1 MKKFA
6 CGDVVPGCEE
16 EWTEPS
22 EEALFAAIAVHAR
35 EVHGLTELP
44 PELVDQVRNHI
55 LTVA

>member
-16 EWTEPS
+16 EWIEAS
-22 EEALFAAIAVHAR
+22 DEALFAVIAVHAC

-44 PELVDQVRNHI
+44 PELVDQVRSHI